1 MTDQW
6 PADWD
11 ALTRGEGCGM
21 CRPERPDEDQWGVRI
36 HATATADAMLQRE
49 NLQRGYT
56 VVIWR
61 GRHVTEP
68 YELSATEAADYW
80 AEVLKVGAALAAH
93 YQPLKMNY
101 ATLGN
106 SLPHLHTHL
115 IPRYHED
122 PAPGRPFP
130 MDPTG
135 ESVPEEQLRQDVA
148 QLRTL
153 LA

>member
-1 MTDQW
+1 MTDRW

-21 CRPERPDEDQWGVRI
+21 CGSQRPDEDDWGVRI
-36 HATATADAMLQRE
+36 HSTAAADAMLQRAD
-49 NLQRGYT
+49 LQRGYT
-56 VVIWR
+56 IVIWR

-68 YELSATEAADYW
+68 FELHADEASGYW
-80 AEVLKVGAALAAH
+80 AEVHRVAAALSA
-93 YQPLKMNY
+93 YYRPLKMNY

-115 IPRYHED
+115 IPRYVVD

-130 MDPTG
+130 MDPSG
-135 ESVPEEQLRQDVA
+135 QLVPAEQLRRDA
-148 QLRTL
+148 AELRTL
-153 LA
+153 MG